1 MRTADNKRTKAAIP
15 LFLIIII
22 AAIALLAVVGGILV
36 GTGVLARALILTGS
50 RMYPLRPAK
59 SPLQMASRS
68 MARLTMEKTTLSRR
82 LLYRTAPSL
91 VIDDEIAPDNEA
103 TVNSDIVTSEVE
115 NESEALAREAET
127 GKTPNTDKMDLQSTD
142 GISSTLENSELD
154 ESFSHTTD
162 SSMAESRPD
171 ENVSLMAA

>member
-1 MRTADNKRTKAAIP
+1 VRTADNKRTKAAIP

-82 LLYRTAPSL
+82 LALS
-91 VIDDEIAPDNEA
+91 
-103 TVNSDIVTSEVE
+103 NST
-115 NESEALAREAET
+115 
-127 GKTPNTDKMDLQSTD
+127 
-142 GISSTLENSELD
+142 ELG
-154 ESFSHTTD
+154 
-162 SSMAESRPD
+162 
-171 ENVSLMAA
+171 N